1 MILYDE
7 LEVKIT
13 VGVIQV
19 NVKVTEVEE
28 KDWGIDDFRTW
39 TYIGFNKAYWLPD
52 CTEFTDEE
60 YEEFSEAIEDEI
72 KAIIRES

>member
-1 MILYDE
+1 MFHYDE
-7 LEVKIT
+7 LKVKIT

-19 NVKVTEVEE
+19 AVKVTEIEE
-28 KDWGIDDFRTW
+28 KDWDFETW

-60 YEEFSEAIEDEI
+60 YEEFSEAITDEI
-72 KAIIRES
+72 KATLRECE